1 MGFEAVKLQIV
12 MVQAS
17 QPLAGRRVV
26 VTRAR
31 EQAGELVQALTSL
44 GAEVIAAP
52 TIRIEPLGDLEPL
65 RVALADLA
73 RYRWI
78 VFTSQNTVQVVLDH
92 LPAWGH
98 GLAQLGQT
106 LVAAIGPA
114 TGTALTARGVRV
126 DLLPKGYV
134 QEELVQ
140 AMRAKGELRGA
151 RVLIPQAETAR
162 DALSEG
168 LRAEGALVD
177 VIPVY
182 RTVAAMDDG
191 AMLAREIL
199 AGRVDA
205 VTFTSSSTVQ
215 SFARAVGAEAATSDR
230 YAAAVIG
237 PVTAA
242 TAREHG
248 LPVAIE
254 AEEYTTAGV
263 IDALVRHFGNVGR
276 GTGDV

>member
-1 MGFEAVKLQIV
+1 MGFQAVKLQIV

-17 QPLAGRRVV
+17 RPLAGRRVV

-31 EQAGELVQALTSL
+31 EQAGELIQALTTL

-52 TIRIEPLGDLEPL
+52 TIRIEPLADLERL
-65 RVALADLA
+65 RAAIGDLA

-78 VFTSQNTVQVVLDH
+78 VFTSQNTVQVVLEQ
-92 LPAWGH
+92 LPAWGY
-98 GLAQLGQT
+98 GPGQLGKT
-106 LVAAIGPA
+106 RVAAIGPA
-114 TGTALTARGVRV
+114 TGTALSARGVRV

-134 QEELVQ
+134 AEELVV
-140 AMRAKGELRGA
+140 ALGESGDLRGA

-168 LRAEGALVD
+168 LRAQGAQVE

-182 RTVAAMDDG
+182 RTVPAMDDG
-191 AMLAREIL
+191 GALAREIL

-215 SFARAVGAEAATSDR
+215 SFARAVGAEAAKSHR

-242 TAREHG
+242 TAREYG

-263 IDALVRHFGNVGR
+263 IDALVRHFGEKGR
-276 GTGDV
+276 GKGEG